1 MIVYIPHI
9 SRKPVLVDREVIEN
23 SIFGI
28 YIGECYDT
36 VIVVDIWHYQ
46 ILYRRWTQLKS
57 YRRAVEL
64 SRHSENLC
72 SRNRCRRSETR
83 HTGEHEMKR
92 NGH

>member
-23 SIFGI
+23 SIFGV

-64 SRHSENLC
+64 
-72 SRNRCRRSETR
+72 
-83 HTGEHEMKR
+83 
-92 NGH
+92 